1 MPKSS
6 GTLWRRLRYAF
17 MRQAL
22 EQNQAFRLLTSRWH
36 IRQRRLIGSNRNER
50 RCEWRSPGPTVSGM
64 NANQRQLRETFEAA
78 EKKAKDLWADFS
90 KAREEAATKGTISED
105 KTFSELTE
113 AKKAYEEAAEL
124 AVKARASFM
133 ASLDGGGD
141 NLGTKERLFGDWPKS
156 LSDSFLENAGSK
168 AFDVTSGGTATTPFY
183 DAQIRELP
191 QRRLFVRSLIPTK
204 GIDNEKFDYLR
215 QTVFTNNAAETAA
228 GSAKPTSVISLERV
242 EDRVR
247 TIAHLSEPVDRS
259 FLLDV
264 DNLRDFIDGQLR
276 LGVLLREDAQ
286 IVSGNGTGENLRG
299 ILNTSGIL
307 TQARGTDPHADTVL
321 KAQVKLLAQANPFVA
336 NGLVL
341 HPNDLQDVLLTRDA
355 NGNYQA
361 ADAGAVRVTDDGRVF
376 IWGLEAI
383 ATIAIAEGT
392 GLVGDFA
399 NGATV
404 YDREQAR
411 VDWFESGGLGA
422 AGAEIASRNQLVA
435 RGEERIGFAV
445 HRPAAF
451 CSLTA
456 L

>member
-1 MPKSS
+1 MNPK
-6 GTLWRRLRYAF
+6 A
-17 MRQAL
+17 QAL
-22 EQNQAFRLLTSRWH
+22 K
-36 IRQRRLIGSNRNER
+36 
-50 RCEWRSPGPTVSGM
+50 
-64 NANQRQLRETFEAA
+64 EAH
-78 EKKAKDLWADFS
+78 EKATKAAQDAWSEFSEAKD
-90 KAREEAATKGTISED
+90 EAGTKGTITKVEVLD
-105 KTFSELTE
+105 DLM
-113 AKKAYEEAAEL
+113 AKRAHYDGLAEEAT
-124 AVKARASFM
+124 KAKDAYM
-133 ASLDGGGD
+133 AFLESGSANAD
-141 NLGTKERLFGDWPKS
+141 NLGTKARLFGDWPS
-156 LSDSFLENAGSK
+156 DLSNSFIEGAGAK
-168 AFDVTSGGTATTPFY
+168 AFDVTSGGTATSAFFDP
-183 DAQIRELP
+183 AIRDLP
-191 QRRLFVRSLIPTK
+191 QRRLFVRSLIPVK
-204 GIDNEKFDYLR
+204 PVDNEKFDYLR

-228 GSAKPTSVISLERV
+228 GSAKPTSVISLERI

-264 DNLRDFIDGQLR
+264 DNLRDFVDGQLR

-307 TQARGTDPHADTVL
+307 TQAKGIDPTSDTVL
-321 KAQVKLLAQANPFVA
+321 KGVVKIQAQANPFAA

-341 HPNDLQDVLLTRDA
+341 HPNDLQDLLLQKDA

-361 ADAGAVRVTDDGRVF
+361 AESGAVRVTDDGRVF
-376 IWGLEAI
+376 VWGLEVVS
-383 ATIAIAEGT
+383 TIGITEGT
-392 GLVGDFA
+392 GLVGDF
-399 NGATV
+399 NQATI

-445 HRPAAF
+445 HRPSAF
-451 CSLTA
+451 CSLTG